1 MRQLLAAPSPRR
13 HGARNPGSSNVGSS
27 DYERW
32 FSGLSPQEQ
41 VEYLQKKIW
50 PGLRARMHKLDV
62 NDDMFEGG
70 REYAMDEKER
80 EALLHDAH
88 KIVNGIDP
96 ALSRNGSSFV
106 KARKINVEEKH
117 VIAEC
122 MMGFHRV
129 PSGKSAYVHATGAVA
144 VFPHGSAA
152 KCLCGHIHMP

>member
-1 MRQLLAAPSPRR
+1 MRQRLGAPSPRR
-13 HGARNPGSSNVGSS
+13 HGARNPGSRNVGSS

-32 FSGLSPQEQ
+32 FSELRPKEQ
-41 VEYLQKKIW
+41 VTHLLGKIG
-50 PGLRARMHKLDV
+50 PGLRARMNKLDD

-106 KARKINVEEKH
+106 KRARSMWK
-117 VIAEC
+117 
-122 MMGFHRV
+122 
-129 PSGKSAYVHATGAVA
+129 KST
-144 VFPHGSAA
+144 
-152 KCLCGHIHMP
+152 